1 MYHPPCLVRVVVVTV
16 CKVDWYT
23 VWIPWFVMCHC
34 PSECIGMRDLRKCD
48 KESWFP
54 EVCYRRSALA
64 RWLGD
69 KIADLLEYFL
79 GSYSK
84 FSSTFYN
91 KRLEVCVVQGLIRL
105 KVFKNILFLP
115 WFWQRGVVFSLPEHS
130 TIPLLVLQCWSQLL
144 HICRP
149 FLPDEVTHQSAWDR
163 PQAASWGFVWILLI
177 WTVPVLSGCVPVSWG
192 LGTSVSAPHVSHGWH
207 CSSCKFS
214 GVGHANPA
222 VPHNS
227 YQCFVQHSDSTCG
240 CICAATFQTVA

>member
-105 KVFKNILFLP
+105 KVFKIFCFFPGFGSVEWYFRCLSTVRFRCWCYNAEVNYSTFAVPSCLTKWNTSISMRSPASCFVGFRLDTSDMD
-115 WFWQRGVVFSLPEHS
+115 GAVYVVF
-130 TIPLLVLQCWSQLL
+130 
-144 HICRP
+144 
-149 FLPDEVTHQSAWDR
+149 
-163 PQAASWGFVWILLI
+163 
-177 WTVPVLSGCVPVSWG
+177 
-192 LGTSVSAPHVSHGWH
+192 
-207 CSSCKFS
+207 
-214 GVGHANPA
+214 
-222 VPHNS
+222 
-227 YQCFVQHSDSTCG
+227 
-240 CICAATFQTVA
+240 